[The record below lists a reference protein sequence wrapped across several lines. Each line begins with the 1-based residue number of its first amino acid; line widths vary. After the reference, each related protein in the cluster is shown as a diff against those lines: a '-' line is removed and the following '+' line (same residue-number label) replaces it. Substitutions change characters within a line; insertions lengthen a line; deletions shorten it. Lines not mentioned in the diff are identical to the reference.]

1 MLCRFNRHFTSR
13 ARTGLTDSITT
24 NTTDN
29 PWTVSI
35 VMQRRKQTS
44 EVKIHTYLSTG
55 NVRNSWQVFICFI
68 FHLCGVIHADGIF
81 SWNVESGVNPLH
93 CRVNPF
99 IVKIKFTSF
108 AKEIHLWP
116 RIYGKFCNGGGSGH
130 PNLSESVP
138 KQRTQHTLLADR
150 CSMLSELA
158 VLR

>member
-1 MLCRFNRHFTSR
+1 MASF
-13 ARTGLTDSITT
+13 
-24 NTTDN
+24 
-29 PWTVSI
+29 
-35 VMQRRKQTS
+35 
-44 EVKIHTYLSTG
+44 Y
-55 NVRNSWQVFICFI
+55 CFI

-99 IVKIKFTSF
+99 IAKIKFTSF

-116 RIYGKFCNGGGSGH
+116 RIYGKFCNGGGQGH

-138 KQRTQHTLLADR
+138 KQRTLHTLLADR